1 MSTRRTNRSPIV
13 SILVLCIACV
23 TASEGRGANVSETA
37 RPTITMQGDLPA
49 PGSINRLYDEFDLQQ
64 ATQAYLWALP
74 LVSVAQWQAA
84 QAGSLGAGN
93 GDLVVY
99 DTFVDKLGI
108 LTPNATTPYVIAFVD
123 LNKTGPLVIDMPAGH
138 AAGGVNDAWQRE
150 IASVGEAGPDQ
161 GKGARYLLLPPGQT
175 SPADAQ
181 GLLPIQATTM
191 NVLIGFR
198 ALDPDPKA
206 AQALIEKFR
215 LYPYADRANPPP
227 TRVITPKDKRWY
239 GGQPD
244 GMDYWRRLHA
254 IIQTEPVAER
264 DRFFMAMLASLGIE
278 KGKPFQPTARQT
290 GALQRGAA
298 LGANMAKAMAFAKR
312 APEARVWPDRE
323 WKTVLEIDDP
333 SQRVAN
339 FDQLNERSAWF
350 YEAVTNSKS
359 MVSNTPG
366 VGQAYLGVYADKA
379 GQWLDGGKN
388 YRLRVPANAPAKNF
402 WSITLYDT
410 QTRSYVDGPAQ
421 ASDRSS
427 RMPLAKNSDGSVDL
441 YFGPKAP
448 AGKVGNWVQTVPG
461 RHWFAYFRLY
471 GPTEAYF
478 DRSWKL
484 GNLERSR

>member
-1 MSTRRTNRSPIV
+1 MNLKPTPALLALCVACGMVSTSQAAEKTRPSAPA
-13 SILVLCIACV
+13 IA
-23 TASEGRGANVSETA
+23 
-37 RPTITMQGDLPA
+37 MQGDLPSPA
-49 PGSINRLYDEFDLQQ
+49 SVKRLYDEFDVQQ
-64 ATQAYLWALP
+64 ATQTYLWALP

-84 QAGSLGAGN
+84 QASTLGAGN

-161 GKGARYLLLPPGQT
+161 GKGARYLLLPPGQQA
-175 SPADAQ
+175 PADAQ
-181 GLLPIQATTM
+181 GLSPIQATTM

-198 ALDPDPKA
+198 ALDPNPKA
-206 AQALIEKFR
+206 AQALIEKFK
-215 LYPYADRANPPP
+215 LYAYSDRAHPPP
-227 TRVITPKDKRWY
+227 TRVIMPKDRRWY
-239 GGQPD
+239 GGQPE

-254 IIQTEPVAER
+254 VIQTEPVAER
-264 DRFFMAMLASLGIE
+264 DRFFMAMLASLGVE
-278 KGKPFQPTARQT
+278 KGKPFEPTAPQAS
-290 GALQRGAA
+290 ALKRGAE

-312 APEARVWPDRE
+312 APEAKLWPDRE

-339 FDQLNERSAWF
+339 FDQLNERTAWF

-359 MVSNTPG
+359 MLSKTPG
-366 VGQAYLGVYADKA
+366 VGQVYLGVYADKA
-379 GQWLDGGKN
+379 GQWLDGGKT
-388 YRLRVPANAPAKNF
+388 YRLHVPANAPAKNF

-421 ASDRSS
+421 SSDRSS
-427 RMPLAKNSDGSVDL
+427 RMPLTKNEDGSVDL

-448 AGKVGNWVQTVPG
+448 AGMTGNWVQTVPG

-484 GNLERSR
+484 GDLELSR